1 MRADSLAPTTA
12 AAPAPPGRLA
22 LWAGLLAA
30 PVAFLFNL
38 QTMYILVTMTCRSA
52 RPWLQL
58 SGAATLLLAVA
69 GGVLAWRNWRRSGV
83 SWPGQG
89 GDALARSRFMA
100 ALGLFASV
108 LFSLVII
115 AQWMVTWV
123 LGPCAGD

>member
-1 MRADSLAPTTA
+1 M
-12 AAPAPPGRLA
+12 

-30 PVAFLFNL
+30 PVAFLLNL
-38 QTMYILVTMTCRSA
+38 QTMYILVTLTCGTA

-58 SGAATLLLAVA
+58 SAAVTLLLAI
-69 GGVLAWRNWRRSGV
+69 GGGALAWRNWKRCGAW
-83 SWPGQG
+83 WPGQG

-108 LFSLVII
+108 LFSLVIL

-123 LGPCAGD
+123 LGPCAGN

>member
-1 MRADSLAPTTA
+1 M
-12 AAPAPPGRLA
+12 
-22 LWAGLLAA
+22 LWAGLPAA
-30 PVAFLFNL
+30 PVAFLLNL
-38 QTMYILVTMTCRSA
+38 QTMYILVTLTCGTA

-58 SGAATLLLAVA
+58 SAALTLLLAI
-69 GGVLAWRNWRRSGV
+69 GGGALAWRNWKRCGAW
-83 SWPGQG
+83 WPGQG

-108 LFSLVII
+108 LFSLVIL